1 MAEAS
6 SQVSFDTSVPNVAR
20 IYDYWLGGKDNFAA
34 DREAAE
40 RSAKAVPQLPW
51 LSRENRR
58 FLGRAVRFCAD
69 AGITQF
75 LDIGS
80 GLPTMDNVHEVAGQG
95 AADPHVVYVDNDP
108 VVISH
113 AQALLSSPRTSAIRA
128 DLARPRE
135 ILEDAE
141 VRRLIDFGRPVAILI
156 VATLHF
162 VPDEADPAGA
172 VAKLRDA
179 MVPGSYLVISHVEV
193 SPAHGAGTQPRSETA
208 VELGEAQRGT
218 PMAPVRSRKE
228 IAAFF
233 GDLTL
238 LEPGLVDVWD
248 WRPDSDVAAISSD
261 FMTVLGGVA
270 RKDLPQVP
278 PAGHRGLT
286 STPLEANLDG
296 ARPSRPAAPGS
307 GRLL

>member
-1 MAEAS
+1 MAESVGRA
-6 SQVSFDTSVPNVAR
+6 SFDASIPNVAR

-58 FLGRAVRFCAD
+58 FLGRAVRFCAG

-80 GLPTMDNVHEVAGQG
+80 GLPTMENVHEVAGQVT
-95 AADPHVVYVDNDP
+95 ADPHVVYVDNDP
-108 VVISH
+108 VVVSH
-113 AQALLSSPRTSAIRA
+113 AQALLAGPRTTAIHG
-128 DLARPRE
+128 DLTRPEE
-135 ILEDAE
+135 ILGAAE
-141 VRRLIDFGRPVAILI
+141 VRRLIDFGRPVALLI

-162 VPDEADPAGA
+162 VPDEAGPAGA
-172 VAKLRDA
+172 VARLRDA
-179 MVPGSYLVISHVEV
+179 LVPGSYLVISHIEV
-193 SPAHGAGTQPRSETA
+193 SPAHGVGTEPRSQTA
-208 VELGEAQRGT
+208 HELGEAQKGT

-248 WRPDSDVAAISSD
+248 WRPDSRVVATSSD
-261 FMTVLGGVA
+261 VLTLLGGVA
-270 RKDLPQVP
+270 RKD
-278 PAGHRGLT
+278 
-286 STPLEANLDG
+286 
-296 ARPSRPAAPGS
+296 
-307 GRLL
+307 